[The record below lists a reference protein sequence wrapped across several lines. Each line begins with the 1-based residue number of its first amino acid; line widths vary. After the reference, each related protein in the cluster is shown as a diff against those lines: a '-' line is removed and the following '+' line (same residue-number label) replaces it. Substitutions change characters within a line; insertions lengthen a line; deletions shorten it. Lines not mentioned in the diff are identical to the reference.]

1 MESLIAEDLLLV
13 LLDPE
18 SGKLRH
24 TTYLDAGLGG
34 ALLMELAMLDAVQV
48 EKGAGLWAKARVR
61 PVAGTAA
68 LTDPVLHEAMLEVA
82 AKVRTAQV
90 LVGRL
95 GRRRRDVVMSR
106 LEQRGVLRS
115 RSDSVLG
122 IFPRSRWEALDDR
135 RAQEPRRRATEALVL
150 GVQPDDRTAAL
161 VALLSS
167 LGLAAKV
174 VEHDGLSAGEVKRR
188 AKEIADGDWAAK
200 AVKDAV
206 AAAQAAVA
214 ASATTAAVAVTN
226 GG

>member
-1 MESLIAEDLLLV
+1 MDNLIAEDLLLV

-34 ALLMELAMLDAVQV
+34 ALLMELAMAGAVDV
-48 EKGAGLWAKARVR
+48 EKGTGLWARARVR

-68 LTDPVLHEAMLEVA
+68 MPDPVLHEAMLEVS
-82 AKVRTAQV
+82 AKERTAQD

-95 GRRRRDVVMSR
+95 GKRRRDLLLGR
-106 LEQRGVLRS
+106 LERRGVLRCHT
-115 RSDSVLG
+115 DSLLG
-122 IFPRSRWEALDDR
+122 IFPRSRWTALDAR
-135 RAQEPRRRATEALVL
+135 RAGESRRRATEALVL
-150 GVQPDDRTAAL
+150 GVLPDQRTAAL

-174 VEHDGLSAGEVKRR
+174 VEHDGLSTGEVKQR
-188 AKEIADGDWAAK
+188 AKLIADGNWAAK

-214 ASATTAAVAVTN
+214 ASATIAVTATTT
-226 GG
+226 G